1 MKVAIFISVVCLKC
15 LFAGS
20 CAEISSSHSS
30 GIVFA
35 RCCFGEN
42 SKMSKTK
49 KTKEAYWY
57 RTIFHDLFPQPAA
70 GLSSSNIMFCFS
82 LVVSKEKTVMAWTP
96 RYFFECDF
104 FFLEKKKLIFAF
116 LKAGARPRI
125 PVEECKR
132 STSKRSS
139 NKKKIHRG
147 GFI

>member
-104 FFLEKKKLIFAF
+104 FFFGKKEINLCFSQSWSA
-116 LKAGARPRI
+116 
-125 PVEECKR
+125 
-132 STSKRSS
+132 SKDPSGRVQ
-139 NKKKIHRG
+139 KVHEQAIVK
-147 GFI
+147 